1 MSRLRAPLFFLPLAS
16 LLGILA
22 LPLHASASENL
33 PYVRNDAAG
42 HYQNVGG
49 TTIYYEVYG
58 ADGAKKQK
66 PPLVLLHD
74 GLEGSI
80 ADFAPHL
87 PKLTPHFTV
96 YAVATR
102 GHGRSGVG
110 DMAYTYQLFADAAA
124 AILRRVTVDVAAVI
138 GFGDGALAA
147 LALTGEH
154 PHLVSRVVAIGAGR
168 SADGLTDAGKTFVEN
183 LSAANFA
190 RDHPGFLAQR
200 RPFLAEP
207 DRWAES
213 VDKLAALY
221 RQRIFVSNVS
231 IEAIVAPTLLIGG
244 DHDER
249 FRVAAFEELHRL
261 IPPSRLAILPNS
273 TRLESLHRESAWSEL
288 ILPFLLEDEGSR

>member
-1 MSRLRAPLFFLPLAS
+1 MSRLRVTAFLLAVATV
-16 LLGILA
+16 LNAFA
-22 LPLHASASENL
+22 LPLHASANDGL
-33 PYVRNDAAG
+33 PYGRNDAAG

-58 ADGAKKQK
+58 ADGAKK

-74 GLEGSI
+74 GLHGGI

-87 PKLTPHFTV
+87 PKLTPHFII

-110 DMAYTYQLFADAAA
+110 DMAYTYQLFADDAA

-168 SADGLTDAGKTFVEN
+168 SSEVLTDAGKAFVEN
-183 LSAANFA
+183 LSAEHFV
-190 RDHPGFLAQR
+190 REHPDFLAQR
-200 RPFLAEP
+200 RAFLAKP

-221 RQRIFVSNVS
+221 RKRIFVSNVS

-244 DHDER
+244 DRDER

-261 IPPSRLAILPNS
+261 IPTSRLAILPDC
-273 TRLESLHRESAWSEL
+273 TRLESIQRESVWSEL
-288 ILPFLLEDEGSR
+288 ILPFLLENEAPR